1 MGNELYDEY
10 DFGLSEEELAEIEVE
25 AEKEASAEIEDLM
38 DSVSA
43 DDETDSSY
51 DDYSGEY
58 NTDYD
63 MEDDYESYENDN
75 DYDNFDELK
84 ANGNEIEENE
94 STYDKDEN
102 TNIEDSVSDVVHID
116 ANRAFFN
123 DVGEITVMDNE
134 ITEDTFTMSYIDIG
148 DIVVTDRIRKGTQV
162 EWLVKS
168 IKATGLIEPLVIA
181 PTEAEGVY
189 VLLHGM
195 NRLLACAKAGVKK
208 VPCVIN
214 NKVSTT
220 EIKVVEAL
228 YNRAK
233 KYTMTEIV
241 DYVNYLETEKGV
253 RDSNMIEYLL
263 QLNSGDYSKLK
274 DVINDNDDE
283 IVPKLL
289 DGTYTISEAFRK
301 LEQRRKKETPEEKEA
316 RIAQKAMEQGSS
328 VLSGIKDSGETA
340 EDEGDALT
348 DEEIASIC
356 FNASE
361 LDNGLEDKSL
371 DEMVKEG
378 NEIEG
383 FKPHKQKTGERERID
398 PAIKK
403 ATLARD
409 KFICQCCQRG
419 GESFVDALDFHHVLP
434 VFLGGNDSVD
444 NGITLCLTCHH
455 LVHNYSFGDL
465 HLPQQKTEDE
475 IEGMEIRDKILYEDE
490 QKRFKRIVKLGT
502 VIREGM
508 ALKGIKKENAK
519 KENPTTFVGRRMPGT
534 SQASDI

>member
-1 MGNELYDEY
+1 MGNELYDDYNFE
-10 DFGLSEEELAEIEVE
+10 LSEEELAEIEKE
-25 AEKEASAEIEDLM
+25 AEKEAEAEVSDLLENNNDSEDISE
-38 DSVSA
+38 DINADVSE
-43 DDETDSSY
+43 DT
-51 DDYSGEY
+51 SGSW
-58 NTDYD
+58 
-63 MEDDYESYENDN
+63 EDDYNFDDSSDESENDGTEEDN
-75 DYDNFDELK
+75 DAD
-84 ANGNEIEENE
+84 
-94 STYDKDEN
+94 
-102 TNIEDSVSDVVHID
+102 NIEDEESDVSDIVHID

-123 DVGEITVMDNE
+123 DVGEITVMDND
-134 ITEDTFTMSYIDIG
+134 ITEDTFTMSYVDIG
-148 DIVVTDRIRKGTQV
+148 DIVITDRIRKGTQV
-162 EWLVKS
+162 EWLIKS

-181 PTEAEGVY
+181 PTEADGVY

-233 KYTMTEIV
+233 RYTMKEIV
-241 DYVNYLETEKGV
+241 DYIDYLETEKGV

-274 DVINDNDDE
+274 DVINDGDDE

-316 RIAQKAMEQGSS
+316 RTAQKAMEQNSS
-328 VLSGIKDSGETA
+328 VLNNIKDSGETA
-340 EDEGDALT
+340 ESESDALT

-361 LDNGLEDKSL
+361 LDEGLEDKSL
-371 DEMVKEG
+371 DEMIKEG

-465 HLPQQKTEDE
+465 HLPQQKTVEELDS
-475 IEGMEIRDKILYEDE
+475 MEIRERILYEDE
-490 QKRFKRIVKLGT
+490 QMRFKRIVKLGT

-508 ALKGIKKENAK
+508 AMRGIKRENAK
-519 KENPTTFVGRRMPGT
+519 KDNPTTFVGRRMPGT
-534 SQASDI
+534 SQANDI